1 VSLNKGTA
9 SRLAGETDP
18 CDTDG
23 DGIQDG
29 TELGYTLS
37 DANPDT
43 NTGIFQP
50 DLDPST
56 TTDPLDDDSDKDG
69 LLDGQEDTN
78 HNGRLDSGETNPGGW
93 DVTTQKAM
101 PWIPL
106 LLLND

>member
-1 VSLNKGTA
+1 M
-9 SRLAGETDP
+9 
-18 CDTDG
+18 DTDG
-23 DGIQDG
+23 DG

-37 DANPDT
+37 DSNPD
-43 NTGIFQP
+43 TGIFQP

-78 HNGRLDSGETNPGGW
+78 HNGRLDSGETNPGVR

-106 LLLND
+106 LLLGE